1 MRRSS
6 GRFAGGGAGW
16 SCDPESVG
24 LRVLS
29 GRPLRRRHRR
39 AGVAVVARD
48 IDAEAGVAAVWLV
61 RRVAGPD
68 IVEEICQFERVGGS
82 WRYLGGGG
90 RRGELLLTGRPS
102 ASRAGPASLMTSLSG
117 CSVRSSADRAARG
130 RPGDLADVGWV
141 ACAMFRVGVEVA
153 YLQAG
158 ARRVEVPWHGYVV
171 VAWKAPPVSDVPAR
185 PAVAAIGEDG
195 SRLTGLGPRDYLDS
209 LTWAAVEAA
218 IEGKLSARTLPPLRG
233 FARRARGGQAW
244 CGPARTSRRA
254 RSHVPVATK

>member
-1 MRRSS
+1 VPGRRTRLWAWSAL
-6 GRFAGGGAGW
+6 GLAGSVLVAVAAPRALADGVVGWWYHPAFPGSRTAGVHMVW
-16 SCDPESVG
+16 LGMAAMSVAWLALWRETPG
-24 LRVLS
+24 
-29 GRPLRRRHRR
+29 RR
-39 AGVAVVARD
+39 AALA
-48 IDAEAGVAAVWLV
+48 IAAVWLV

-82 WRYLGGGG
+82 WRYLGCGG

-130 RPGDLADVGWV
+130 RPGDFADVGWV

-171 VAWKAPPVSDVPAR
+171 VAWKASPVSEVPAR
-185 PAVAAIGEDG
+185 PPVAAIGEDG
-195 SRLTGLGPRDYLDS
+195 SRITGLGPRDSLDS

-218 IEGKLSARTLPPLRG
+218 IEGN
-233 FARRARGGQAW
+233 
-244 CGPARTSRRA
+244 
-254 RSHVPVATK
+254 